1 MFCVELAVLRWAWH
15 WHWPWYLK
23 LTVADVLSLIA
34 RVRYRFLVF
43 VSTCY
48 LCKLP
53 LPVIPILCLN
63 SSWASKVP
71 AGQPYPEPLWGGRLQ
86 FLNAACRVSIHN
98 ADDNESILSFH
109 YFSTF
114 FFVLVL
120 HLSLSWFC
128 SCLELLS
135 MECHVA
141 VVKELEQT
149 MWVTRKVLIW
159 YSHMC
164 HCLFPPVD
172 RARCFFE
179 LGALCWLGALELGAS
194 NRVLNS
200 ASCYCVQIGA
210 RCFQSSLPQC

>member
-1 MFCVELAVLRWAWH
+1 MLLPSIKPSIVGIWSNSPSIFSLYHLAHEIVALAFCVALAVLRWAWH
-15 WHWPWYLK
+15 WHWPRYLK
-23 LTVADVLSLIA
+23 LTVADVLSFIA
-34 RVRYRFLVF
+34 RVRYRFL
-43 VSTCY
+43 SPCRY
-48 LCKLP
+48 LLSSANCRCLAA
-53 LPVIPILCLN
+53 IPILCLN

-141 VVKELEQT
+141 AKELE
-149 MWVTRKVLIW
+149 
-159 YSHMC
+159 
-164 HCLFPPVD
+164 
-172 RARCFFE
+172 
-179 LGALCWLGALELGAS
+179 
-194 NRVLNS
+194 
-200 ASCYCVQIGA
+200 
-210 RCFQSSLPQC
+210 